1 MEDQD
6 VDSDA
11 LHSLKKYEESRKAA
25 VHSLIEDEVRA
36 VISSILYERRCV
48 QESEKNEVDVGTSL
62 NKESDVD
69 QPPTQ
74 LKFDVDVM
82 NDDPNGD
89 YLKVTE
95 ADVRK
100 MTEAALREKVRSFF
114 GIDDLRV
121 WSRPAV
127 EREEEKKEVEVGE
140 TDVIKEVDE
149 SQDKEKEELGHD
161 STIAPSPPTPPPPKT
176 QSIFPSSAV
185 LTPLQTPLSS
195 PAPSLRR
202 TTAAVQ
208 TSLVEDIVEPNEDIT
223 IDTPI
228 PTDADEEY
236 EQDSFQVGFVN
247 VPWW

>member
-48 QESEKNEVDVGTSL
+48 QEIEKNEVDVRTSL
-62 NKESDVD
+62 HKESDVD
-69 QPPTQ
+69 EPPTRM
-74 LKFDVDVM
+74 KFDVDVI
-82 NDDPNGD
+82 NDDPNDD

-95 ADVRK
+95 ADVRE

-140 TDVIKEVDE
+140 TDVKEMDE
-149 SQDKEKEELGHD
+149 SRDKEKEELGHD
-161 STIAPSPPTPPPPKT
+161 PTISPSPPIPPPPKT
-176 QSIFPSSAV
+176 RSIFPSSAV

-195 PAPSLRR
+195 PAPSLRV

-208 TSLVEDIVEPNEDIT
+208 TSLVEDIVEPNEDDT

-228 PTDADEEY
+228 PTDVDEEY

-247 VPWW
+247 LALW